1 MKKRISR
8 LMTVCL
14 ALVMALALFP
24 LRAEAA
30 GASLSGSASLR
41 PGETVTVT
49 FSVSGSDIVAI
60 QGTLAYGTDALEL
73 RDASCLLGGGWT
85 MDMNGNTLVLYDS
98 SLSDPVSSASVF
110 SFTFRVKDGV
120 ASGSSV
126 SASFSGITV
135 TYGVKNSEGAVDY
148 VEDSAGS
155 ASWSATIAAPLSGN
169 ANLSALSCGDAE
181 LSPAFSP
188 DVTSYFVT
196 VPYSVTSLDLRYA
209 AADSGASAWVSG
221 NELTAGSNTVS
232 VGVEAANGSTKYYNI
247 YATRQQDPGYQAS
260 TDARL
265 ASLTPSGGQLSPA
278 FSPDVTSYVIYV
290 PYETEEFSLSGVARD
305 GKALSVTEASAQL
318 KPGDNRLTVVCTA
331 EDGKTK
337 TTYTIHVYR
346 MPPYQGLLPTIT
358 EPGKKT
364 PAPQP
369 TPKPQ
374 PEPEPTVRQKLSAA
388 LSAGVTVPVLSRL
401 TGPLPVW
408 ALGLT
413 AAILLLLL
421 AGLLGLLLGRRPGRR
436 KTTPPPAQP
445 PAPKEPD
452 APAERA
458 LPVQEAP
465 EAVPDAPPVP
475 ADADPQEPPADD
487 AAPGDVSLDDL
498 LEDIKNM

>member
-110 SFTFRVKDGV
+110 SLTFRVKDGV
-120 ASGSSV
+120 ASGSTV
-126 SASFSGITV
+126 SAAVSNINV
-135 TYGVKNSEGAVDY
+135 TDGRNDT
-148 VEDSAGS
+148 DLGS
-155 ASWSATIAAPLSGN
+155 ASWSAAIAAPLSGN
-169 ANLSALSCGDAE
+169 ADLSALSCGDAE

-221 NELTAGSNTVS
+221 NELTVGSNTVS

-305 GKALSVTEASAQL
+305 DKALSVTEASAQL

-346 MPPYQGLLPTIT
+346 MPPAGTGAHRPAEALRRAERRGHRARS
-358 EPGKKT
+358 EPSDRSPARLGAGADGGH
-364 PAPQP
+364 PAP
-369 TPKPQ
+369 
-374 PEPEPTVRQKLSAA
+374 
-388 LSAGVTVPVLSRL
+388 SAGRAPGPPAGTPPGQAENNPSSGPAPRAKGTGRPGGAGPSRSGSPGGRPRRTAG
-401 TGPLPVW
+401 TG
-408 ALGLT
+408 
-413 AAILLLLL
+413 
-421 AGLLGLLLGRRPGRR
+421 GRRSAG
-436 KTTPPPAQP
+436 
-445 PAPKEPD
+445 
-452 APAERA
+452 
-458 LPVQEAP
+458 
-465 EAVPDAPPVP
+465 
-475 ADADPQEPPADD
+475 
-487 AAPGDVSLDDL
+487 AAGG
-498 LEDIKNM
+498 

>member
-60 QGTLAYGTDALEL
+60 QGTLAYDTDALEL

-110 SFTFRVKDGV
+110 SLTFRVKDGV
-120 ASGSSV
+120 ASGSTV
-126 SASFSGITV
+126 SAAVSNINV
-135 TYGVKNSEGAVDY
+135 TDGRNDT
-148 VEDSAGS
+148 DLGS
-155 ASWSATIAAPLSGN
+155 ASWSAAIAAPLSGN
-169 ANLSALSCGDAE
+169 ADLSALSCGDAE

-221 NELTAGSNTVS
+221 NELTVGSNTVS

-290 PYETEEFSLSGVARD
+290 PYEPEEFSLSGVARD

>member
-110 SFTFRVKDGV
+110 SLTFRVKDGV
-120 ASGSSV
+120 ASGSTV
-126 SASFSGITV
+126 SAAVSNINV
-135 TYGVKNSEGAVDY
+135 TDGRNDT
-148 VEDSAGS
+148 DLGS
-155 ASWSATIAAPLSGN
+155 ASWSAAIAAPLSGN
-169 ANLSALSCGDAE
+169 ADLSALSCGDAE

-221 NELTAGSNTVS
+221 NELTVGSNTVS

-278 FSPDVTSYVIYV
+278 FSPAVTLY
-290 PYETEEFSLSGVARD
+290 
-305 GKALSVTEASAQL
+305 SV
-318 KPGDNRLTVVCTA
+318 
-331 EDGKTK
+331 
-337 TTYTIHVYR
+337 
-346 MPPYQGLLPTIT
+346 
-358 EPGKKT
+358 
-364 PAPQP
+364 
-369 TPKPQ
+369 
-374 PEPEPTVRQKLSAA
+374 
-388 LSAGVTVPVLSRL
+388 
-401 TGPLPVW
+401 
-408 ALGLT
+408 
-413 AAILLLLL
+413 
-421 AGLLGLLLGRRPGRR
+421 
-436 KTTPPPAQP
+436 
-445 PAPKEPD
+445 
-452 APAERA
+452 
-458 LPVQEAP
+458 
-465 EAVPDAPPVP
+465 
-475 ADADPQEPPADD
+475 
-487 AAPGDVSLDDL
+487 
-498 LEDIKNM
+498 

>member
-41 PGETVTVT
+41 LGETVTVT

-110 SFTFRVKDGV
+110 SLTFRVKDGV
-120 ASGSSV
+120 ASGSTV
-126 SASFSGITV
+126 SAAVSNINV
-135 TYGVKNSEGAVDY
+135 TDGRNDT
-148 VEDSAGS
+148 DLGS
-155 ASWSATIAAPLSGN
+155 ASWSAAIAAPLSGN

-221 NELTAGSNTVS
+221 NELTVGSNTVS